1 MIWSTTNKKIPAP
14 VKCKRVNVREI
25 VGYGRRN
32 SSYVVKVEPVIPLDI
47 YDYPGLLTSRAK

>member
-32 SSYVVKVEPVIPLDI
+32 SPYVVKVEPVIPLDI
-47 YDYPGLLTSRAK
+47 YDYPQILTKGT